1 MRLKFISNKILYGI
15 NYFLY
20 LAIIMKELQSKG
32 ERTRQFIIEKTAP
45 IFNSKGYAGTYL
57 SDLEKATGL
66 SKGGI
71 YCNFE
76 NKDDVALAVFDYNF
90 GRVNDYVAKHML
102 AHQNAV
108 DRLLVY
114 PQIYRDFLK
123 ISFLQPGCPIL
134 NTSTEA
140 DDTHPQLKA
149 KAANAL
155 QYWKKAIE
163 NQVKRG
169 IERKEIKSDTKPSE
183 VAVIIMS
190 LIEGAIMQAKVT
202 NKSTELRIA
211 MDFLEKIIVQLK
223 A

>member
-1 MRLKFISNKILYGI
+1 
-15 NYFLY
+15 
-20 LAIIMKELQSKG
+20 MKRQSSKA

-66 SKGGI
+66 TKGGI

-76 NKDDVALAVFDYNF
+76 NKDDVALAAFDYNF
-90 GRVNDYVAKHML
+90 GRVNDYVAERML
-102 AHQNAV
+102 VHQNSV

-123 ISFLQPGCPIL
+123 IPFLQPGCPIL

-140 DDTHPQLKA
+140 DDTHPELKA
-149 KAANAL
+149 KAAKAL

-169 IERKEIKSDTKPSE
+169 IERKEIKIDTNPSE

-211 MDFLEKIIVQLK
+211 MDYLEKIIVLLK
-223 A
+223 D

>member
-1 MRLKFISNKILYGI
+1 MREI
-15 NYFLY
+15 
-20 LAIIMKELQSKG
+20 QSKG

-45 IFNSKGYAGTYL
+45 IFNTKGYAGTYL

-66 SKGGI
+66 TKGGI

-76 NKDDVALAVFDYNF
+76 NKDEVALAAFDYNF
-90 GRVNDYVAKHML
+90 GRVNDYVANRIL
-102 AHQNAV
+102 AHEHSV

-114 PQIYRDFLK
+114 PTVYRDFLK
-123 ISFLQPGCPIL
+123 IPILQPGCPIL

-140 DDTHPQLKA
+140 DDTHPQLKS

-169 IERKEIKSDTKPSE
+169 VARNEIKPDTDPTE

-202 NKSTELRIA
+202 NRSTELRIA
-211 MDFLEKIIVQLK
+211 MNYLEKIIMQLRD
-223 A
+223 